1 MYDIS
6 TLKPGDVVRI
16 VDGWET
22 GDRYGRQNHAGF
34 MDKYLGSEMTVRTIE
49 KDNGEYSAKMI
60 EDKDDMNTNN
70 GWTWFNEMI
79 AGLSTDEDFEVC
91 DDILFSSIMS

>member
-16 VDGWET
+16 VDEWIEKN
-22 GDRYGRQNHAGF
+22 GRQNNSGL
-34 MDKYLGSEMTVRTIE
+34 MDKYLGSEMTVLTI
-49 KDNGEYSAKMI
+49 KKYDNEYYAKMI
-60 EDKDDMNTNN
+60 EDKDDRDTYGR
-70 GWTWFNEMI
+70 GWSWFSEMI

-91 DDILFSSIMS
+91 DDTLFSSIMS

>member
-16 VDGWET
+16 VDEWIEKN
-22 GDRYGRQNHAGF
+22 GRQNNQGL
-34 MDKYLGSEMTVRTIE
+34 MDKYLGSEMTVQTIE
-49 KDNGEYSAKMI
+49 KYGGEYYAKMI
-60 EDKDDMNTNN
+60 EDKDDMHTDGR